1 MAGIPDRNYNAACGR
16 LASRLGISQAAARRK
31 VEIRAAQEGRR
42 DTASREALAERM
54 LEEAIASGVDN
65 GTLLT
70 DQLGAVGND
79 VNFMLED

>member
-1 MAGIPDRNYNAACGR
+1 
-16 LASRLGISQAAARRK
+16 
-31 VEIRAAQEGRR
+31 VEIRAAQEGLRQS
-42 DTASREALAERM
+42 AEREELAKRM

-70 DQLGAVGND
+70 DQLEAVGND